1 MPYGLEGVPLVYDE
15 RIVGIVS
22 SDTTDRSTG
31 ERELLAV
38 PMAEIL
44 DGPLGATIRT
54 RHIGLDFAAQKDA
67 TDPPANPSQGAPV
80 TAGMPPLP
88 VTEDDEPTIDGVV
101 VPDLALDPGLLHRLS
116 QRARR
121 ALYTANVI
129 RERLADPVL
138 STVHLVAGLYET
150 FGSGLEPL
158 LNRAGIGADRL
169 REILRS
175 TGHREIFFDETYLN
189 ADLDALP
196 PCSRNVRFALATAT
210 QAAAEEDARDV
221 ECRHLLLGLLSARG
235 SAVVRALLDHGV
247 QPPVATEAAARRLA
261 IPGYRPDALTGEDL
275 LGIGNDV
282 EALASLLAARDVALP
297 LSIGLFGEWGS
308 GKSFFMQQMRTRID
322 ALVTDAATDAG
333 QGQSTPYCANVVQ
346 LEFNAWHYVDTSLW
360 ASLADEI
367 FEGLAEN
374 IARAAERARAGGV
387 PPEVENSPEYRQA
400 RLATAAAKERQQLTD
415 AEADLHE
422 KEARLRV
429 VLAETETLRL
439 QADAIATSINT
450 RTILQG
456 TANVLMRQPEAK
468 EQLEAVQGK
477 VDEAA
482 RTLNVEVPKDA
493 LSAEAVRRQLLSVRS
508 FPRRSPRPSR
518 APAGESNG

>member
-1 MPYGLEGVPLVYDE
+1 MTSPRPTA
-15 RIVGIVS
+15 S
-22 SDTTDRSTG
+22 S
-31 ERELLAV
+31 
-38 PMAEIL
+38 
-44 DGPLGATIRT
+44 
-54 RHIGLDFAAQKDA
+54 F
-67 TDPPANPSQGAPV
+67 
-80 TAGMPPLP
+80 
-88 VTEDDEPTIDGVV
+88 PTS
-101 VPDLALDPGLLHRLS
+101 PLDPGLLHRLS

-175 TGHREIFFDETYLN
+175 TGHREILFDETYLN

-196 PCSRNVRFALATAT
+196 SCSRNVRFALATAT

-235 SAVVRALLDHGV
+235 SAVVSALLDHGV
-247 QPPVATEAAARRLA
+247 QPPERPRPPRRRLA

-333 QGQSTPYCANVVQ
+333 QVNRRRTAGTSSSSNSTPGTTSTPASGP
-346 LEFNAWHYVDTSLW
+346 AW
-360 ASLADEI
+360 
-367 FEGLAEN
+367 
-374 IARAAERARAGGV
+374 
-387 PPEVENSPEYRQA
+387 
-400 RLATAAAKERQQLTD
+400 
-415 AEADLHE
+415 
-422 KEARLRV
+422 
-429 VLAETETLRL
+429 
-439 QADAIATSINT
+439 
-450 RTILQG
+450 
-456 TANVLMRQPEAK
+456 
-468 EQLEAVQGK
+468 
-477 VDEAA
+477 
-482 RTLNVEVPKDA
+482 
-493 LSAEAVRRQLLSVRS
+493 
-508 FPRRSPRPSR
+508 PRRSSRGWPRRSTWLPSVPGEWQTTGGRRTAECLGPAATSPRPR
-518 APAGESNG
+518 RR